1 MLKSLSEKQQ
11 LLLLLVLT
19 AITRIPFIFDGYGV
33 EEDSWGLVVN
43 AFEMK
48 QTGHYVASRFPG
60 HPLQEYVYRLIY
72 DQPAWVYN
80 IFSVLASLMAVGY
93 FFKALKKIQLK
104 GAFAASLMF
113 CFTPVFYIAGTY
125 TIDFAWTIAFVMASF
140 YFLLDRK
147 FILSGIMLGMA
158 TGCRLTSEIFLLPW
172 LIIAWNAFDWKT
184 SVKDFMKLAIPAVV
198 IGMLWFVPAYLNYGR
213 AFFDYSDQFPYPPL
227 AKVIYKASIG
237 VFGLTGMLALGIFGM
252 VTLNAWRKKALNPVT
267 LFSSER
273 LLLVCA
279 TVIILHIASYLRL
292 PQKAGYMV
300 PAIPFFIIF
309 LVLGLKEKQLRIA
322 TVLFVI
328 APFLFSINL
337 TDNLRGAGST
347 PLAMIF
353 KVSGQEIFLDPLS
366 GPIFS
371 ERSKRINKMKYCE
384 DVISIA
390 EKMDYRF
397 AAISGWWYN
406 EIQTYYLQT
415 RNQLNSRFRFYEKC
429 NFLDSARK
437 NNSEIYYL
445 PEQNLYNDQMFNQV
459 CTDSLAKPFPLK

>member
-11 LLLLLVLT
+11 LLILLLLT
-19 AITRIPFIFDGYGV
+19 AITRLPFIFDGYGV

-93 FFKALKKIQLK
+93 FFKALKKIQFK

-125 TIDFAWTIAFVMASF
+125 TIDFAWTVAFVMASF

-147 FILSGIMLGMA
+147 FIVCGIMLGMA
-158 TGCRLTSEIFLLPW
+158 TGCRLTSEMFLLPW
-172 LIIAWNAFDWKT
+172 LIIAWNAFDWKS
-184 SVKDFMKLAIPAVV
+184 SVKDFMKIAVPAVV
-198 IGMLWFVPAYLNYGR
+198 IGILWFVPAYQVYGR
-213 AFFDYSDQFPYPPL
+213 AFFDYSDQFPYPPM
-227 AKVIYKASIG
+227 AKVIYKATIG
-237 VFGLTGMLALGIFGM
+237 VFGLTGMIALGIFGI
-252 VTLNAWRKKALNPVT
+252 VSLNVWRKKQLSPVT
-267 LFSSER
+267 LFTSER
-273 LLLVCA
+273 LMLVCVV
-279 TVIILHIASYLRL
+279 VIGLHIASYLRL

-300 PAIPFFIIF
+300 PAIPFFII
-309 LVLGLKEKQLRIA
+309 LVVLGLKEKQLRLA
-322 TVLFVI
+322 TLLFVI

-337 TDNLRGAGST
+337 TDNLRGSEST
-347 PLAMIF
+347 PLAITF
-353 KVSGQEIFLDPLS
+353 KASGQEIFLDPLS

-371 ERSKRINKMKYCE
+371 ERSKRINKMNYCD
-384 DVISIA
+384 DVIAAA

-397 AAISGWWYN
+397 AVISGWWYN
-406 EIQTYYLQT
+406 EIQTYYFQS
-415 RNQLNSRFRFYEKC
+415 RNHPNSHFRFYEEC
-429 NFLDSARK
+429 DFLDSLKKTNA
-437 NNSEIYYL
+437 EIFYL
-445 PEQNLYNDQMFNQV
+445 PEQNLYNDQMFNQH
-459 CTDSLAKPFPLK
+459 CTDSLAAPFPVK